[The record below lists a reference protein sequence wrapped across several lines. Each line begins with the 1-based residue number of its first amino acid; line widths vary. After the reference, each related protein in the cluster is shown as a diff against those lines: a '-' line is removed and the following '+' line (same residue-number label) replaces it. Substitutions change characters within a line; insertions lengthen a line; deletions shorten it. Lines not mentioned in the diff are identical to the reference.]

1 MGVEANPIT
10 ITWTLGIG
18 LSAIIASALLMH
30 ERTRNWSD
38 RKIVALSVVVSLS
51 SVLLL
56 LRILGKI

>member
-18 LSAIIASALLMH
+18 LSAIIASVLLMH
-30 ERTRNWSD
+30 ERTRKWSD
-38 RKIVALSVVVSLS
+38 RKIVALSVVASLS

>member
-30 ERTRNWSD
+30 ERTRKWSD